1 MLKPLPLVIKII
13 GRRGK
18 RNAIIK
24 PKVKYVTGANNDIP
38 HHNPLSR
45 FNVASTLSIPS
56 EISSL
61 EMVYA
66 NLK

>member
-1 MLKPLPLVIKII
+1 MLNPLPRVIKII
-13 GRRGK
+13 GRRGN

-24 PKVKYVTGANNDIP
+24 PIVKYITGANNDII
-38 HHNPLSR
+38 HHNPLRR
-45 FNVASTLSIPS
+45 FSVDSTLSIPS

-61 EMVYA
+61 EIVYA

>member
-1 MLKPLPLVIKII
+1 VLNPLPLVIKII
-13 GRRGK
+13 GKRGK

-24 PKVKYVTGANNDIP
+24 PRVKYITGANNDIIY
-38 HHNPLSR
+38 HNPLRR
-45 FNVASTLSIPS
+45 FSVASTLSIPS

-61 EMVYA
+61 EIVYA

>member
-1 MLKPLPLVIKII
+1 MLNPLPLVIKII
-13 GRRGK
+13 GRRGN

-24 PKVKYVTGANNDIP
+24 PRVKYITGPNNDII
-38 HHNPLSR
+38 HHNPLRR
-45 FNVASTLSIPS
+45 FSVASTLSIPR

-61 EMVYA
+61 EIVYA